1 MTGDLH
7 ATGLTVRFGGR
18 TVLDGVDLTAP
29 AGAITGVTG
38 ASGSGKTTLLRVLA
52 GLQRP
57 HAGAIRYAA
66 ASASGASTS
75 ASASGAS
82 TSASASGASNS
93 ASASGASNP
102 ASGSASGPPRG
113 SVALL
118 AQHPRLVCNPRWT
131 LRQII
136 DEPLAIRAGRGF
148 RSSAEQTA
156 DRVGLDTALLE
167 RYPGQV
173 SDGQLQRACL
183 GRVLT
188 QGDGGPLVVLCDEPT
203 AMLDPIA
210 TSSVVSL
217 LRDMAGTGSTIVL
230 VSHDPALIDA
240 LTESALALPTPLG

>member
-1 MTGDLH
+1 MTGDLY

-57 HAGAIRYAA
+57 HAGEIRY
-66 ASASGASTS
+66 GA
-75 ASASGAS
+75 
-82 TSASASGASNS
+82 ASASGASNS
-93 ASASGASNP
+93 AP
-102 ASGSASGPPRG
+102 GPRRG

-148 RSSAEQTA
+148 HPAAEQTA
-156 DRVGLDTALLE
+156 ARVGLDTALLE

-188 QGDGGPLVVLCDEPT
+188 QGDGGPLLVLCDEPT

-210 TSSVVSL
+210 TASVVSL
-217 LRDMAGTGSTIVL
+217 LRDMAGAGSTVVL

>member
-1 MTGDLH
+1 MTGDLY

-66 ASASGASTS
+66 ASASGASNS

-82 TSASASGASNS
+82 TSASASGASASTS
-93 ASASGASNP
+93 ASVSGAST
-102 ASGSASGPPRG
+102 SAPGPPRG

-188 QGDGGPLVVLCDEPT
+188 QGDGGPLLVLCDEPT

>member
-1 MTGDLH
+1 MTGDLY

-57 HAGAIRYAA
+57 HAGEIRY
-66 ASASGASTS
+66 GA
-75 ASASGAS
+75 
-82 TSASASGASNS
+82 ASASGASNS
-93 ASASGASNP
+93 AP
-102 ASGSASGPPRG
+102 GPRRG

-148 RSSAEQTA
+148 HPDAEQTA
-156 DRVGLDTALLE
+156 ARVGLDTALLE

-188 QGDGGPLVVLCDEPT
+188 QGDGGPLLVLCDEPT

-210 TSSVVSL
+210 TGSVVSL
-217 LRDMAGTGSTIVL
+217 LRDMAGAGSTVVL

>member
-1 MTGDLH
+1 MTGDLS

-29 AGAITGVTG
+29 AGTITGVTG

-57 HAGAIRYAA
+57 HAGEIRY
-66 ASASGASTS
+66 G
-75 ASASGAS
+75 
-82 TSASASGASNS
+82 
-93 ASASGASNP
+93 
-102 ASGSASGPPRG
+102 ASGSAPGPRRG

-188 QGDGGPLVVLCDEPT
+188 QGDGGPLLVLCDEPT

-210 TSSVVSL
+210 TGSVVSL

>member
-1 MTGDLH
+1 MTGDLY

-57 HAGAIRYAA
+57 HAGEIRY
-66 ASASGASTS
+66 GA
-75 ASASGAS
+75 
-82 TSASASGASNS
+82 ASASGASNS
-93 ASASGASNP
+93 AP
-102 ASGSASGPPRG
+102 GPRRG

-148 RSSAEQTA
+148 HPAAEQTA
-156 DRVGLDTALLE
+156 ARVGLDTALLE

-183 GRVLT
+183 GRGLT
-188 QGDGGPLVVLCDEPT
+188 QGDGGPLLVLCDEPT

-210 TSSVVSL
+210 TGSVVSL
-217 LRDMAGTGSTIVL
+217 LRDMAGAGSTVVL

>member
-57 HAGAIRYAA
+57 HAGEIRY
-66 ASASGASTS
+66 GA
-75 ASASGAS
+75 
-82 TSASASGASNS
+82 ASASGASNS
-93 ASASGASNP
+93 AP
-102 ASGSASGPPRG
+102 GPRRG

-188 QGDGGPLVVLCDEPT
+188 QGDGGPLLVLCDEPT

-210 TSSVVSL
+210 TGSVVSL

>member
-1 MTGDLH
+1 MTGDLY

-57 HAGAIRYAA
+57 HAGAIRYGA

-75 ASASGAS
+75 SSASGAS
-82 TSASASGASNS
+82 TS

-188 QGDGGPLVVLCDEPT
+188 QGDGGPLLVLCDEPT

-210 TSSVVSL
+210 TGSVVSL
-217 LRDMAGTGSTIVL
+217 LRDMAGAGSTVVL

>member
-1 MTGDLH
+1 MTGDLP

-57 HAGAIRYAA
+57 HAGAIRYGA
-66 ASASGASTS
+66 ASASGASTA

-82 TSASASGASNS
+82 ASASTSASVSGASTS
-93 ASASGASNP
+93 AP
-102 ASGSASGPPRG
+102 GPPRG
-113 SVALL
+113 SLALL

-188 QGDGGPLVVLCDEPT
+188 QGDGGPLLVLCDEPT

-210 TSSVVSL
+210 TGSVVSL

>member
-57 HAGAIRYAA
+57 HAGAIRYGA
-66 ASASGASTS
+66 ASASGASTA

-82 TSASASGASNS
+82 ASASTSASVSGASTS
-93 ASASGASNP
+93 AP
-102 ASGSASGPPRG
+102 GPPRG
-113 SVALL
+113 SLALL

-156 DRVGLDTALLE
+156 ARVGLDTALLE

-188 QGDGGPLVVLCDEPT
+188 QGDGGPLLVLCDEPT

-210 TSSVVSL
+210 TGSVVSL

>member
-57 HAGAIRYAA
+57 HAGEIRY
-66 ASASGASTS
+66 GA
-75 ASASGAS
+75 
-82 TSASASGASNS
+82 ASASGASNS
-93 ASASGASNP
+93 AP
-102 ASGSASGPPRG
+102 GPRRG

-148 RSSAEQTA
+148 HPAAEQTA
-156 DRVGLDTALLE
+156 ARVGLDTALLE

-188 QGDGGPLVVLCDEPT
+188 QGDGGPLLVLCDEPT

-210 TSSVVSL
+210 TGSVVSL